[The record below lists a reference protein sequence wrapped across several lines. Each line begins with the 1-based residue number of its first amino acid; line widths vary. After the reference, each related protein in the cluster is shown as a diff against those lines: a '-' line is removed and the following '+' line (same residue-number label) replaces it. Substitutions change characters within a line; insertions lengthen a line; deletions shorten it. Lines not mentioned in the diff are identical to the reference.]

1 MIEIKTAAGPVLVD
15 MADILETLAALE
27 AAGQK
32 IEVIRI

>member
-1 MIEIKTAAGPVLVD
+1 MIEIKTAAGSVLVD